1 MSHGHPQQIPAP
13 RTKWANSPTDDYS
26 RPTVPSPPF
35 ADTIPDKFQRSLTM
49 SSASEIPGPVAPA
62 SGKMPTLDPPTLA
75 RLRAIADSFM
85 RRERIGHTLQPTAL
99 VNEAVLVLMERR
111 DLGHV
116 SQGEYIQIAVQAMRR
131 ILIDYA
137 RAKKAKIRGGNMRR
151 VTLDSAVLDG
161 RSDEAMGDI
170 LEIEEAL
177 TRLEA
182 LNPRQ
187 AEVVGL
193 RFYGGLPMDQIAEV
207 LGISKRSA
215 ESAWTCSRAW
225 LQREL
230 DG

>member
-1 MSHGHPQQIPAP
+1 M
-13 RTKWANSPTDDYS
+13 
-26 RPTVPSPPF
+26 PSPF
-35 ADTIPDKFQRSLTM
+35 DSVRTSAADTLAAAQID
-49 SSASEIPGPVAPA
+49 AA
-62 SGKMPTLDPPTLA
+62 TLA
-75 RLRAIADSFM
+75 KLRAIAESFM
-85 RRERIGHTLQPTAL
+85 RRERTGHTLQPTAL

-116 SQGEYIQIAVQAMRR
+116 SQGEYLQIAVQAMRR

-137 RAKKAKIRGGNMRR
+137 RAKKAEKRGGDMRR
-151 VTLDSAVLDG
+151 VTLDSAVLDSRPDG
-161 RSDEAMGDI
+161 ALRDI
-170 LEIEEAL
+170 LDIEQAL

-215 ESAWTCSRAW
+215 ESDWTCARAW

-230 DG
+230 GD

>member
-1 MSHGHPQQIPAP
+1 M
-13 RTKWANSPTDDYS
+13 
-26 RPTVPSPPF
+26 F
-35 ADTIPDKFQRSLTM
+35 
-49 SSASEIPGPVAPA
+49 SASESHDPAAPELRKLP
-62 SGKMPTLDPPTLA
+62 SIDPQTLA

-85 RRERIGHTLQPTAL
+85 RHERIGHTLQPTAL

-116 SQGEYIQIAVQAMRR
+116 TQNEYIQIAVQAMRR

-137 RAKKAKIRGGNMRR
+137 REKRAEKRGGDMRR
-151 VTLDSAVLDG
+151 VTLDSAVLVG
-161 RSDEAMGDI
+161 RPDVALRDI
-170 LEIEEAL
+170 LDIEEAI

-215 ESAWTCSRAW
+215 ESAWTCARAW

-230 DG
+230 GG